1 MRLLLDENILISE
14 PVRGRRAL
22 LYASAYLCTVDAWI
36 SLSRTESSLRL
47 WKVQSSACWPK

>member
-1 MRLLLDENILISE
+1 MRLLLDENIPIWE